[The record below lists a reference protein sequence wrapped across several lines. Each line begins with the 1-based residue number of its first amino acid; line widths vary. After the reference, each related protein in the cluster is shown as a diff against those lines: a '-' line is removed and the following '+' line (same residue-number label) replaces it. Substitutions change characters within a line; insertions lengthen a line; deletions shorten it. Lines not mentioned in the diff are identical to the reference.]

1 MASLQTRGEIILSK
15 AGIKVNGNKPWDIQ
29 VHNPGLYSRVF
40 SHGTLG
46 LGESYMDGDWDCKAL
61 DQFFYKILKSSLEK
75 ELKISI
81 PLIKDFI
88 KARIINL
95 QSSKRAFQI
104 GEKHYDTGNDLY
116 SLMLDKR
123 LVYTCAYWDNGAK
136 NLDKAQEDKLDLVCK
151 KLRLKKGQKILDIG
165 CGWGSFA
172 KFAAEKYKVK
182 VIGITVSKEQAELA
196 KKLCKGLDVEIR
208 LQDYRDIDKNEK
220 FDHIVSL
227 GMFEHVGIKNYKRYM
242 QIVAKHLKDDG
253 LFLLH
258 TIGSNTSG
266 KVGDPWISK
275 YIFPNSKLPSQK
287 QIAESVEGIFIEED
301 SHNLSTNYDK
311 TLMAWHKNIS
321 TNWNKLDKN
330 KYNKRFRRMWEYYLL
345 SSAGIFRARKIQ
357 VWQKVYS
364 KGIDRGYKSVR

>member
-275 YIFPNSKLPSQK
+275 YIFPNSKLPFQNC
-287 QIAESVEGIFIEED
+287 
-301 SHNLSTNYDK
+301 HL
-311 TLMAWHKNIS
+311 
-321 TNWNKLDKN
+321 KN
-330 KYNKRFRRMWEYYLL
+330 K
-345 SSAGIFRARKIQ
+345 
-357 VWQKVYS
+357 
-364 KGIDRGYKSVR
+364 